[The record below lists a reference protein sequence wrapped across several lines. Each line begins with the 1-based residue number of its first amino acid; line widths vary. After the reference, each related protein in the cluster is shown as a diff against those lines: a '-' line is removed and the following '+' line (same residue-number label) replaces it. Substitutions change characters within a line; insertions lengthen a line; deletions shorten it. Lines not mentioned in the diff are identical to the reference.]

1 VKRHQQKPFL
11 QCIGNQIFNLNNLL
25 NLQSLFLKE
34 LIQSFFDTFGSPN
47 RPELNTPLFI
57 KFPSYFFQGIDYLC
71 KKQEGDMTYFE
82 NIREI
87 TKQIPSTIV
96 DFSIE
101 RERTS
106 PPTQASSN
114 FITNKEQGDW
124 AEKLIFRAINETSEN
139 YIAIRYGKSDDII
152 AGENGF
158 DDFYNEFQDELDTI
172 GKRPDLLVFRRSD
185 FDTNFGHDIS
195 KIDHSE
201 IENYVKKAVAGLEIR
216 SSAFLI
222 DKYESEMQQRTEEN
236 LQKALT
242 IKATIISEYGDILS
256 DPKKNK
262 YLEILNSINENTIFA
277 VSFRRPSWRANER
290 LVKLSELF
298 KELKNAINIVQ
309 KRDYLSITP
318 KVEDLKVV
326 HKWIE
331 KFDVPH
337 YYFQVFFDKSF
348 GISYE
353 NILSL
358 ITEPNKEGEY
368 YEISQDIKNQNKTTI
383 KINTRKTTQVAYKIE
398 EPQHKSVRREM
409 GRGRLLFY
417 VTFEEGTAYL
427 DIENLKSLLNLNDF

>member
-1 VKRHQQKPFL
+1 
-11 QCIGNQIFNLNNLL
+11 
-25 NLQSLFLKE
+25 
-34 LIQSFFDTFGSPN
+34 
-47 RPELNTPLFI
+47 
-57 KFPSYFFQGIDYLC
+57 
-71 KKQEGDMTYFE
+71 MTYFQK
-82 NIREI
+82 IREI
-87 TKQIPSTIV
+87 TKLIPATIV

-124 AEKLIFRAINETSEN
+124 AEKLIYRAINKTSKN
-139 YIAIRYGKSDDII
+139 YIAVRYGKSDDII
-152 AGENGF
+152 AGEDGF
-158 DDFYNEFQDELDTI
+158 DDFYNDFQDELDII
-172 GKRPDLLVFRRSD
+172 GKRPDLLVFKKRD
-185 FDTNFGHDIS
+185 FDENLGYDIS

-201 IENYVKKAVAGLEIR
+201 IDEYVKKAVAGLEIR

-222 DKYESEMQQRTEEN
+222 DKYENEMQKRTDES
-236 LQKALT
+236 LQKALA
-242 IKATIISEYGDILS
+242 IKSKIISEFKDILS
-256 DPKKNK
+256 TPKKNK
-262 YLEILNSINENTIFA
+262 YLEILNGINENTISA
-277 VSFRRPSWRANER
+277 VNFRRPSWKANER
-290 LVKLSELF
+290 LIELTSLF
-298 KELKNAINIVQ
+298 KELKDAINIIQ

-331 KFDVPH
+331 TFNVPH

-348 GISYE
+348 GISFK

-358 ITEPNKEGEY
+358 ITDAEKEGDY

-398 EPQHKSVRREM
+398 EPEHKSVRREM

-417 VTFEEGTAYL
+417 VTFDKGTAYL
-427 DIENLKSLLNLNDF
+427 DIENLKSLLNLNNF